1 MEKKS
6 KVVSKRLRKQLDEL
20 ERGKRYDEAT
30 QLLEPIARRGNADA
44 QYEMGE
50 LLYHKMVHEA
60 EAVVR
65 NYSKIEKAIF
75 WLNLSRK
82 PELCKADFSDF
93 NKMINWYEKAAKQKH
108 IKAMV
113 ELAEWYTPIRCG
125 SSAKHVIK
133 QSPFFTLKCN
143 FNHALSLYIKALEIG
158 GDDSFFDVCVIEN
171 LLHSSHVPQKVKD
184 KVVDILQ
191 ARVKKGCCHA
201 ADHLFRIWE
210 SKYCFPQREPYY
222 DLQIDEQELLHTD
235 WFQLLLGHEI
245 ECKKKGEYSGADAL
259 RFLSDLATNGD
270 QEALDMLT
278 EIGMQV
284 GGLVACWAGDIHYK
298 RQNYEIALRCY
309 QLGEYPR
316 MLAQMY
322 ERGEGTTPDA
332 EKAFHYYEEAEDYYN
347 MGRMYEQ
354 GLGTKKDLRKAF
366 ECYHKIVD
374 RKIYEHDSEEEKNK
388 ILSARSSF
396 RRLKKILFEQND
408 EIRMTVAAQGQ
419 KSVCGFLFTS
429 YGDCQFTID
438 WGDGQVEE
446 INNEKGEEIHA
457 EHTYVKKGEWHICL
471 KSNETH
477 TLTSFHYTCEA
488 CTLKALDVTQCPI
501 LIDLYCVNQGLKCL
515 NVSKNPRL
523 GRLVCRGNKLK
534 TLNIRRNNRL
544 TQLDCSNNPEL
555 YYVNWHPRY
564 SALTKVCMKNIINLD
579 QLGFLDYLLKR
590 NKGQKCEPIAE
601 ASFDPVFLPLSYYM
615 RCLNWRDVKA
625 KIKEG
630 GYPIWKEH
638 SWKKYKSAFDDMS
651 SREDFHYTG
660 IDRLV
665 CEGGYTYYWLYSSR
679 EKKYVH
685 QDLEDVVMHLMP
697 WSETLDIPVE
707 IKEKEG
713 WMMFPQ
719 VTWADVFCTCFIE
732 MTCSH
737 WKETEEIIQW
747 ERDYWERH
755 RQRQEKYE

>member
-6 KVVSKRLRKQLDEL
+6 NVVSKRLRKQLDEL
-20 ERGKRYDEAT
+20 ERSKRYDEAV

-60 EAVVR
+60 EAAVR
-65 NYSKIEKAIF
+65 NYSNFEKAIF
-75 WLNLSRK
+75 WSDLSRK

-93 NKMINWYEKAAKQKH
+93 NKMIDWYEKAVEQKH
-108 IKAMV
+108 AKAMV

-143 FNHALSLYIKALEIG
+143 FNHALSLYIEALEIG

-171 LLHSSHVPQKVKD
+171 LLHSPHVPQKVKD

-191 ARVKKGCCHA
+191 ARVKKGCYRS
-201 ADHLFRIWE
+201 ADHLLRIWE

-245 ECKKKGEYSGADAL
+245 ECKKKGEYSGVDAL
-259 RFLSDLATNGD
+259 RLLSDLAKNGN

-278 EIGMQV
+278 GIGMKT
-284 GGLVACWAGDIHYK
+284 GGSSACWAGDIYYERKEYK
-298 RQNYEIALRCY
+298 KALECY
-309 QLGEYPR
+309 LAGEYVYK
-316 MLAQMY
+316 LGGMY
-322 ERGEGTTPDA
+322 ERGEGTTPDM
-332 EKAFHYYEEAEDYYN
+332 EKAFFYYKQANDNYN
-347 MGRMYEQ
+347 IGRMYEQ

-396 RRLKKILFEQND
+396 RRLKKILFEQKD
-408 EIRMTVAAQGQ
+408 EIWMTVAVREPQ
-419 KSVCGFLFTS
+419 SVCGFSFIS
-429 YGDCQFTID
+429 YGDCLFTID

-457 EHTYVKKGEWHICL
+457 EHTYAREGEWNICL
-471 KSNETH
+471 RSDETH
-477 TLTSFHYTCEA
+477 TITSFHYTCET
-488 CTLKALDVTQCPI
+488 CTLKVLNVTLCPI

-534 TLNIRRNNRL
+534 KLNIRRNNRL
-544 TQLDCSNNPEL
+544 TQLDCSDNPEL
-555 YYVNWHPRY
+555 YHVDWNPQY
-564 SALTKVCMKNIINLD
+564 SALTKVCMKNIINFD

-615 RCLNWRDVKA
+615 RCLNWSDVKA

-638 SWKKYKSAFDDMS
+638 PWKKYKSAFDDMS

-660 IDRLV
+660 IDRIV

-685 QDLEDVVMHLMP
+685 QDLEDVVMNLMP
-697 WSETLDIPVE
+697 WSETLDMPVE
-707 IKEKEG
+707 IREKEG

-719 VTWADVFCTCFIE
+719 VTWADVFCPCFIE